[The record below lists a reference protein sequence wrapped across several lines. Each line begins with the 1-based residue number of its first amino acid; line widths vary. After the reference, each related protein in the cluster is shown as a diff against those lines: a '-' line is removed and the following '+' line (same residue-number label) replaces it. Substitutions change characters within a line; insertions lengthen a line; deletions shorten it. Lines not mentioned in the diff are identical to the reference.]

1 MLSSQLETIE
11 KNANRICGKLKSMSN
26 LQFGDKWG
34 VSSQSP
40 QKNTLITAVLRT
52 FWYWSE
58 SLEMSIADF
67 NVTLEEAFTII
78 YECIDKYPHFIDD
91 EQNVLSRAIVSL
103 TDNVSNVKMALIR
116 QKAAYLNKVGRESAL
131 SSLDTVITYVE
142 NTFAEVAIA
151 IQKAGIKKKIDDDYR
166 ARKFKSRNPVIVPQ
180 QASVTPPIT
189 RTPATS
195 PVSSTPPPSVSAPVP
210 PPAKN
215 IPIVN
220 SNISKNNDSDSDNG
234 DMEVF

>member
-40 QKNTLITAVLRT
+40 QKNTLLTAVLRT

-58 SLEMSIADF
+58 SLEMSISDF

-78 YECIDKYPHFIDD
+78 YECIDKYPHFTDD
-91 EQNVLSRAIVSL
+91 EQNVLSRAIISL
-103 TDNVSNVKMALIR
+103 TDNVSNVKLALIR
-116 QKAAYLNKVGRESAL
+116 QKAAYSGKVGRESAL

-142 NTFAEVAIA
+142 NTFSEVAIA
-151 IQKAGIKKKIDDDYR
+151 IQKAGIKKKIDNDYR
-166 ARKFKSRNPVIVPQ
+166 ARKFKSLNPVIIPQ
-180 QASVTPPIT
+180 ERKDLTASASPI
-189 RTPATS
+189 A
-195 PVSSTPPPSVSAPVP
+195 SSTPPPSISAPVP

-215 IPIVN
+215 IPIPN
-220 SNISKNNDSDSDNG
+220 SNVSNKSDSENEEMD
-234 DMEVF
+234 VF